1 MAARIH
7 AVQIA
12 AYQQEAA
19 LLGVSDFPPL
29 ARTVEDI
36 MGSRDLFFRAFD
48 GEELL
53 VSSVLNIKVMLKRLF
68 PRLPLR
74 RRFSGEGLAALLS
87 QPLQSASR
95 APLLRCQP
103 ERRTIRLLPSL
114 RSSALWLA
122 GTSTSRRSSLRLLRF
137 RQSVLTFGWRADAL
151 RARLNSDVRTL
162 ASLANETACHRW
174 R

>member
-36 MGSRDLFFRAFD
+36 MGSRELFFRAFD

-74 RRFSGEGLAALLS
+74 RRFSGEALAALLS
-87 QPLQSASR
+87 QPLQS
-95 APLLRCQP
+95 
-103 ERRTIRLLPSL
+103 T
-114 RSSALWLA
+114 
-122 GTSTSRRSSLRLLRF
+122 
-137 RQSVLTFGWRADAL
+137 
-151 RARLNSDVRTL
+151 
-162 ASLANETACHRW
+162 SLAP
-174 R
+174 